1 MSLSKCGKRRI
12 APTVL
17 KTVSCGGRSRRGTVC
32 SELGLGGVLEKTI
45 ELTAEKNNRFLLADA
60 QIIGMGQMTL
70 GGQGEGDGAAH
81 VTVVNPF
88 IMEHSLLSIVQRLA
102 TR

>member
-1 MSLSKCGKRRI
+1 MYR
-12 APTVL
+12 TN
-17 KTVSCGGRSRRGTVC
+17 SR
-32 SELGLGGVLEKTI
+32 EE
-45 ELTAEKNNRFLLADA
+45 NRFLLADA

-88 IMEHSLLSIVQRLA
+88 IMVHSLLSIVQRLA

>member
-1 MSLSKCGKRRI
+1 M
-12 APTVL
+12 
-17 KTVSCGGRSRRGTVC
+17 C